1 MDNVLELVSVL
12 RAIKKEHLM
21 KILLA
26 IDGSP
31 CSEVAVKEVGARQWP
46 PRSQLKVLSAAIVPR
61 PNAPDPLHVVYPM
74 RLKLLER
81 EEARLR
87 DLVTH
92 TAGWLRDNAVEKSL
106 QIETAVIE
114 GEPKVVIIDEAE
126 QCGADL
132 IVVGCHGYGPVK
144 RFLLGSVSLA
154 VAVHAPCSVEIVR
167 RQHRDDSSQ

>member
-1 MDNVLELVSVL
+1 
-12 RAIKKEHLM
+12 M

-31 CSEVAVKEVGARQWP
+31 CSEAAVKEVAIMLWP
-46 PRSQLKVLSAAIVPR
+46 AGTEVKVLSAATVLR
-61 PNAPDPLHVVYPM
+61 PNAPDPLHIVGPM

-81 EEARLR
+81 EQARLR
-87 DLVTH
+87 DLVTR
-92 TAGWLRDNAVEKSL
+92 TAAWLRDNAVEKSL

-114 GEPKVVIIDEAE
+114 GEPKVVIIEEAE
-126 QCGADL
+126 RWGADL
-132 IVVGCHGYGPVK
+132 IVVGCHGYGSVK

-167 RQHRDDSSQ
+167 HRHRDEAGSSE

>member
-1 MDNVLELVSVL
+1 
-12 RAIKKEHLM
+12 M

-31 CSEVAVKEVGARQWP
+31 CSEVAVREVATMPWP
-46 PRSQLKVLSAAIVPR
+46 AGTQVKLLSAAIVPR
-61 PNAPDPLHVVYPM
+61 PNAPDPLHVVDPM

-81 EEARLR
+81 EQSRLR
-87 DLVTH
+87 DLV
-92 TAGWLRDNAVEKSL
+92 ARSAAWLRDNAIEKSL

-114 GEPKVVIIDEAE
+114 GEPKVVIIEEAE
-126 QCGADL
+126 QWGADL

-154 VAVHAPCSVEIVR
+154 VAVHAPCWVEIVR
-167 RQHRDDSSQ
+167 RQHRDESGSSQ

>member
-1 MDNVLELVSVL
+1 
-12 RAIKKEHLM
+12 M

-31 CSEVAVKEVGARQWP
+31 CSEAAVKEVATMQWP
-46 PRSQLKVLSAAIVPR
+46 ASTQVKVLSAAIVPK
-61 PNAPDPLHVVYPM
+61 PNAPDPFHVVGPM

-81 EEARLR
+81 EQVRLR
-87 DLVTH
+87 DLVTR
-92 TAGWLRDNAVEKSL
+92 TADWLRDNAVEKSL
-106 QIETAVIE
+106 QIETAVVE
-114 GEPKVVIIDEAE
+114 GDPKVVIIEEAE
-126 QCGADL
+126 HWEADL

-167 RQHRDDSSQ
+167 HQHSGEAG

>member
-1 MDNVLELVSVL
+1 LVSVL
-12 RAIKKEHLM
+12 PFPKREKERLM

-31 CSEVAVKEVGARQWP
+31 CSEVAVKEVATMQWP
-46 PRSQLKVLSAAIVPR
+46 AGTEVKVLSAASVFR
-61 PNAPDPLHVVYPM
+61 PNAPDPFHVVGPM

-81 EEARLR
+81 EQVRLR
-87 DLVTH
+87 DLVTR
-92 TAGWLRDNAVEKSL
+92 TADWLRDNAVDKSL

-114 GEPKVVIIDEAE
+114 GEPKVVIIEEAE
-126 QCGADL
+126 QWGADL
-132 IVVGCHGYGPVK
+132 IVVGCHGYGSVK

-167 RQHRDDSSQ
+167 HKHRDDSDLSQ

>member
-1 MDNVLELVSVL
+1 L
-12 RAIKKEHLM
+12 RFSKEKEHLM

-31 CSEVAVKEVGARQWP
+31 CSEVAVREVATMRWP
-46 PRSQLKVLSAAIVPR
+46 AGTQVKLLSAAIVPR
-61 PNAPDPLHVVYPM
+61 PNAPDPLHVVDPM

-81 EEARLR
+81 EQARLR
-87 DLVTH
+87 DVV
-92 TAGWLRDNAVEKSL
+92 ARAADWLRDKAVEKSM

-114 GEPKVVIIDEAE
+114 GEPKVVIIEEAE
-126 QCGADL
+126 QWGADL
-132 IVVGCHGYGPVK
+132 IVVGCHGYGPIK

-167 RQHRDDSSQ
+167 RQHRKESDLSQ